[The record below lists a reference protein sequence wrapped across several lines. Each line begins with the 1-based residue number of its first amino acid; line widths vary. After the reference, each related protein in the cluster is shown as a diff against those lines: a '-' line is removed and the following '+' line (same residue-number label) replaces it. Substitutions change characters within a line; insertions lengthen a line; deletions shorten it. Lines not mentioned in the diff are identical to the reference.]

1 MVLTARC
8 PLFLRKADQRQPF
21 TAIAQPIG
29 AGRAM
34 TVLATLTSI
43 AMETHSLA
51 TLVQDPS
58 SVDFRRCGSALA
70 HINSLA
76 EDGEWLCHLPEGHDD
91 VCRAPDGTTW

>member
-1 MVLTARC
+1 
-8 PLFLRKADQRQPF
+8 
-21 TAIAQPIG
+21 
-29 AGRAM
+29 M

-43 AMETHSLA
+43 AMETHTLA

-58 SVDFRRCGSALA
+58 LAEFRRCGGALA

-91 VCRAPDGTTW
+91 VCQAPDGTTW